1 MGTLKGVLSMKKYLS
16 VLLSV
21 VMAVAVLACTGAVS
35 IWACILPKTQVGI
48 SWNNKT
54 GNSSNLTYMNAIR
67 RAGGEPVLL
76 PEVKNAGEAQKALSE
91 VDALVMTGGAD
102 INPGMY
108 GEKPDSKLETVD
120 DRRDASDST
129 LMREAIHENKPTLA
143 ICRSFQMLNVVQGGT
158 LYQDLP
164 SQLGTKVSHRGPMG
178 IAYHNIKV
186 EPGNLLATAIGGPGI
201 YYVNSAH
208 HQGVKELGKDLKVVA
223 RSEDGLPEGMVLKTC
238 KFFLAT
244 QFHPELMV
252 LAGHSE
258 YVKFFSDLM
267 AAA

>member
-1 MGTLKGVLSMKKYLS
+1 MKKYVS
-16 VLLSV
+16 VLLS
-21 VMAVAVLACTGAVS
+21 AVLAVCMLACTGAVS
-35 IWACILPKTQVGI
+35 VWACLLPRTKVGI

-54 GNSSNLTYMNAIR
+54 DQTSNQTYANAIR
-67 RAGGEPVLL
+67 RAGGDVVML
-76 PEVKNAGEAQKALSE
+76 PEVKTACDAKKALGT

-102 INPGMY
+102 INPAMY

-120 DRRDASDST
+120 DKRDLSDST
-129 LMREAIHENKPTLA
+129 LMREAIRENKPTLA

-164 SQLGTKVSHRGPMG
+164 TQLGTKVTHRDPATKM
-178 IAYHNIKV
+178 ISYHNITV
-186 EPGNLLATAIGGPGI
+186 EPNNLLATAIGGSGVF
-201 YYVNSAH
+201 YVNSAH
-208 HQGVKELGKDLKVVA
+208 HQGVKKVGRDLQVVA
-223 RSEDGLPEGMVLKTC
+223 RSDDGLPEGMVLKTC

-252 LAGHSE
+252 QAGHDE
-258 YVKFFSDLM
+258 YVKFFSDLI